1 MTAPAPTAIDRPLAE
16 ALAEELV
23 IASRLL
29 GELGYEL
36 GCDPETLRRH
46 MTSLQKID
54 LITQMQLAVADVLR
68 HAATSA
74 DVVSLVTL
82 EETAARLRA

>member
-1 MTAPAPTAIDRPLAE
+1 
-16 ALAEELV
+16 
-23 IASRLL
+23 
-29 GELGYEL
+29 
-36 GCDPETLRRH
+36 